1 MVGSEAYSKVD
12 FHWDE
17 ATIDQA
23 KATCDDLTI
32 LKCCCWDEIV
42 TTFSFFLFCLGFLIF
57 TLQCNSEGEVY
68 VSGGLEYLL
77 AAAPTPL

>member
-23 KATCDDLTI
+23 KATCEDLTI
-32 LKCCCWDEIV
+32 LKRFCWDEIV
-42 TTFSFFLFCLGFLIF
+42 TSFSFFSFLFGVFSF
-57 TLQCNSEGEVY
+57 HPAMQFRR
-68 VSGGLEYLL
+68 
-77 AAAPTPL
+77 

>member
-23 KATCDDLTI
+23 KATCEDLTI
-32 LKCCCWDEIV
+32 LKRFCWDEIV
-42 TTFSFFLFCLGFLIF
+42 TSFSFFSFLFGVFNF
-57 TLQCNSEGEVY
+57 HPAMQF
-68 VSGGLEYLL
+68 
-77 AAAPTPL
+77 

>member
-42 TTFSFFLFCLGFLIF
+42 TSFSFFLFCLGFLIF